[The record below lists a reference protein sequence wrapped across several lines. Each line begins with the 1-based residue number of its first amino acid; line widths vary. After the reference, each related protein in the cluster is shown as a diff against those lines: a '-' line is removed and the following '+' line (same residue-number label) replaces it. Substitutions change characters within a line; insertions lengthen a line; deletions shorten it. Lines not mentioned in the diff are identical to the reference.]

1 MGKRGTRFEVVHWLA
16 CIRRE
21 GGLPD
26 VKKGGGGRVLTVK
39 TINICV
45 RLIFGLSNTSLRLLS
60 EPQVLVHRQLL
71 FLVGTGSCN
80 RQCLG

>member
-1 MGKRGTRFEVVHWLA
+1 MGKRGTRFEAVHWLS

-39 TINICV
+39 TKIICV

-60 EPQVLVHRQLL
+60 ESQVLVHRKLL